1 MNRLPVVEMKDFLA
15 LLGYVAPNQGGD
27 CPWELVDGEDQ
38 VGTLNEDFDTK
49 DTILI
54 LRDSY
59 VESGKETKITDVV
72 SQTYKLSRVC
82 SIGGDTYYKVY
93 GK

>member
-15 LLGYVAPNQGGD
+15 LLGYVAPNQSGD
-27 CPWELVDGEDQ
+27 GPWELVDGEDQ

-59 VESGKETKITDVV
+59 VESDKENKITDIVN
-72 SQTYKLSRVC
+72 QTYKLSRVC
-82 SIGGDTYYKVY
+82 AIGGDTYYKVY

>member
-15 LLGYVAPNQGGD
+15 LLGYVAPNQDSD
-27 CPWELVDGEDQ
+27 CPWELIDEGEQ

-59 VESGKETKITDVV
+59 VETEKENKITDVV
-72 SQTYKLSRVC
+72 NQTYKLSRVC

>member
-15 LLGYVAPNQGGD
+15 LLGYVAPNQDAD

-59 VESGKETKITDVV
+59 VESEKENKITDVV

-82 SIGGDTYYKVY
+82 AIGGDTYYKVY